1 MCLQDTKLAATQ
13 QQETGW
19 VQQQLEQQQ
28 QRQSADGGSVPP
40 TPGAVS
46 EGGWHFICECFFM
59 TLKALHL
66 GVIKVVDELTDGPM
80 YWHMNQMANAQQE
93 AQALV
98 ERCVFVAAEKPAVCV
113 CCCLGG
119 GH

>member
-1 MCLQDTKLAATQ
+1 M
-13 QQETGW
+13 
-19 VQQQLEQQQ
+19 QQQLE